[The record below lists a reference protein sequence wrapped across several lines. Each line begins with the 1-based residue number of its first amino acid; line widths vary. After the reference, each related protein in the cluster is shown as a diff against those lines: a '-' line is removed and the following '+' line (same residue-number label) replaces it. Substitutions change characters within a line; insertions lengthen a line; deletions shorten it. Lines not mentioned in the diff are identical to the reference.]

1 MAAFIRWTSSFKAQS
16 CAALQHSP
24 KPCVLLI
31 DEVDKVDEEFE
42 SMLLE
47 VLSEWQLSIPRSWDR
62 AAQNNPVRHSHVE

>member
-1 MAAFIRWTSSFKAQS
+1 MRG
-16 CAALQHSP
+16 LQHTP

-47 VLSEWQLSIPRSWDR
+47 VLSDVTGRDCSPPRGRFFSD
-62 AAQNNPVRHSHVE
+62 

>member
-1 MAAFIRWTSSFKAQS
+1 MKA
-16 CAALQHSP
+16 LRHEP

-47 VLSEWQLSIPRSWDR
+47 VLSDWQISIPYGENTRLTRPSAHRQISPHMMDL
-62 AAQNNPVRHSHVE
+62 